1 MLKKAK
7 NKKERVAL
15 AKELK
20 IINKENNFIKI
31 KTPKGAA
38 AVLTAAA
45 VLSLLGLLIS
55 KQDRSEIVKSASA
68 NYQGTNYTVNSGGG
82 CFGGCFNCVCVDAG
96 CAGGG
101 CGL

>member
-1 MLKKAK
+1 MLNKAK

-31 KTPKGAA
+31 KTPKGAVVA
-38 AVLTAAA
+38 LTAAA

-68 NYQGTNYTVNSGGG
+68 NYQGTNYTVAITGGGG
-82 CFGGCFNCVCVDAG
+82 CYVPCVCVDAG

-101 CGL
+101 CVCL